1 MRKVWNIEHRR
12 NRQPIRSQPSRS
24 WISWPEKCPKDIRPQ
39 MFRIPCQDYNA
50 VLHLNI
56 PFFLSQKQKRGCS
69 GEGFEAHFLEDVQS
83 YSSDLTVLWE
93 SQLYSVRFS
102 YQLGGEKCH
111 RKELVTIRRFF
122 FFLVLRFC
130 IFFFLTIFRPTFLK
144 VWQPISWEIPAL
156 TVHPITRTRQR
167 NKRNLLNMSRVS
179 SIHISFF
186 PPLSHK
192 YIHHSPIDD
201 LWPRRA
207 SLWVRTRDSALVGS
221 TGVLFFFSTCL
232 ISFSSPKK
240 HAIIIIII

>member
-111 RKELVTIRRFF
+111 SKELVTIRRFF

-130 IFFFLTIFRPTFLK
+130 IFFFPHY
-144 VWQPISWEIPAL
+144 IPSHFFKSLATHL
-156 TVHPITRTRQR
+156 LRNTCSYRT
-167 NKRNLLNMSRVS
+167 SD
-179 SIHISFF
+179 
-186 PPLSHK
+186 HK
-192 YIHHSPIDD
+192 NE
-201 LWPRRA
+201 
-207 SLWVRTRDSALVGS
+207 TE
-221 TGVLFFFSTCL
+221 
-232 ISFSSPKK
+232 K
-240 HAIIIIII
+240 

>member
-122 FFLVLRFC
+122 FFFSSQILY
-130 IFFFLTIFRPTFLK
+130 IFFPHY
-144 VWQPISWEIPAL
+144 IPSHFFKSLATHL
-156 TVHPITRTRQR
+156 LRNTCSYRT
-167 NKRNLLNMSRVS
+167 SD
-179 SIHISFF
+179 
-186 PPLSHK
+186 HK
-192 YIHHSPIDD
+192 NE
-201 LWPRRA
+201 
-207 SLWVRTRDSALVGS
+207 TE
-221 TGVLFFFSTCL
+221 
-232 ISFSSPKK
+232 K
-240 HAIIIIII
+240 